1 MKYSQ
6 TYCRQVSRFDK
17 VMAYKV
23 SSFASEKS
31 FSFSNNPFLGFTL
44 KLSCDGLLKYSFS
57 DIFLRTTTIILFDI

>member
-6 TYCRQVSRFDK
+6 TYNCRQVSRFDTG
-17 VMAYKV
+17 MAYKV

-44 KLSCDGLLKYSFS
+44 KLGCDGLLNKFMGKIY
-57 DIFLRTTTIILFDI
+57 L